1 MAKPYFFLFLFFS
14 FKSNSLLL
22 AQSYNSDSTLY
33 DLAVQNVISLYSKTL
48 EENTHLYNGMEYIE
62 DHPGVIGSPFWKATS
77 LQTGSIYYDDVL
89 YPNIPLA
96 YDIVKDEVVIRNEQ
110 QLSIKL
116 VPEKI
121 GYFFLLGQLFIH
133 IASDSIANPGFQPGL
148 YNVLNKGPIIVLAK
162 RRRTSLRVLKPT
174 DHYEFRELDVYFIRK
189 DEKYYAID
197 NKGSLFNA
205 LRDKKDEM
213 KKFLQENKFKF
224 KKDVENTIVKTVD
237 YYNRLV
243 K

>member
-121 GYFFLLGQLFIH
+121 GYFFLFNQLFIH
-133 IASDSIANPGFQPGL
+133 IASDSIANPGFQSGL
-148 YNVLNKGPIIVLAK
+148 YNVINKGPVTVLAK

-174 DHYEFRELDVYFIRK
+174 DHY
-189 DEKYYAID
+189 
-197 NKGSLFNA
+197 
-205 LRDKKDEM
+205 
-213 KKFLQENKFKF
+213 
-224 KKDVENTIVKTVD
+224 
-237 YYNRLV
+237 
-243 K
+243 